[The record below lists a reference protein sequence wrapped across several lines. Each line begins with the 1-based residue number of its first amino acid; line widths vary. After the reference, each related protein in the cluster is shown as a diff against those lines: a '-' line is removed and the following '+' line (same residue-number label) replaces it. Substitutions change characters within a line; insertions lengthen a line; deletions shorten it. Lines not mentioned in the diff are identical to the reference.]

1 MSNILTERACR
12 PIDEDCELDVP
23 MSEFVEMIR
32 KAEVEAI
39 KDGIRANSVI
49 VNTNMVKVPE
59 FIAGC
64 YKGYRI
70 VPPMVCGLNVY
81 LSKND
86 LPDGYSFAVFE
97 GADRGDRLEQF
108 ESIGMEPDELR
119 KAADIYRAIK
129 EAI

>member
-1 MSNILTERACR
+1 MSDIFTNRVYR
-12 PIDEDCELDVP
+12 PIDDDCGLDVP
-23 MSEFVEMIR
+23 MSEFIEMIC

-39 KDGIRANSVI
+39 KDGIRANSI
-49 VNTNMVKVPE
+49 IINTNMVRVPE
-59 FIAGC
+59 FIAGG

-97 GADRGDRLEQF
+97 GPDRGGRLEQF
-108 ESIGMEPDELR
+108 ESIGMEPMELR
-119 KAADIYRAIK
+119 KAAEIYRAIK
-129 EAI
+129 EKI